1 MVFASAADK
10 PVDLCEGKVM
20 KGVKSDEG
28 RRLLRAARF
37 FHGSV
42 GSSDRAHQSGI
53 RRTDDLASDILL
65 NSTQNC
71 VIAERTALYDDP
83 VAQRIQTADA
93 NDFCKNIFDN
103 GPAESGQD
111 IIDLPAVFLLGDD
124 PAVHKDRAA
133 ASQHSRMFCLKGTLR
148 DLRHGN
154 AHVFREI
161 LQEGSAA
168 C

>member
-1 MVFASAADK
+1 M
-10 PVDLCEGKVM
+10 
-20 KGVKSDEG
+20 
-28 RRLLRAARF
+28 RAARF

-103 GPAESGQD
+103 GPAESRQN